1 MECEWK
7 PCFSDNDG
15 SETTF
20 NENDKFCAK
29 FGIVIRPVIN
39 TGGSSDY
46 NDLDN
51 KPTMRGV
58 CWARPAACSA
68 GLTRFRRRP
77 TRKRPPATHETP
89 KSTCRSAAVRRTT
102 TCPHI
107 LPFTFGK
114 EFLKEGVA

>member
-15 SETTF
+15 SEATF

-51 KPTMRGV
+51 KPSINGV
-58 CWARPAACSA
+58 KLVGNKTNEEIKIGSM
-68 GLTRFRRRP
+68 TN
-77 TRKRPPATHETP
+77 KDIDE
-89 KSTCRSAAVRRTT
+89 
-102 TCPHI
+102 I
-107 LPFTFGK
+107 LS
-114 EFLKEGVA
+114 GVI

>member
-15 SETTF
+15 SEAMF
-20 NENDKFCAK
+20 NENDNFCAK

-51 KPTMRGV
+51 KPSINGV
-58 CWARPAACSA
+58 ELVGNKTNEEIKIGSM
-68 GLTRFRRRP
+68 TN
-77 TRKRPPATHETP
+77 KDIDE
-89 KSTCRSAAVRRTT
+89 
-102 TCPHI
+102 I
-107 LPFTFGK
+107 LS
-114 EFLKEGVA
+114 GVI